1 MVQALNKQQEHS
13 DDEGSAARLEMLQKE
28 FDASNEA
35 HLAQIK
41 EIKAEND
48 DLKQK
53 LSDMEHQNKLNFS
66 DLQRKLNEANQATED
81 ITHAR
86 DSLLERV
93 KLLETDKKKL
103 NEEADEKVTKIKAEY
118 DKELAEKEAEKKSEI
133 QELIQRQEE

>member
-1 MVQALNKQQEHS
+1 MNKQHEHS

-53 LSDMEHQNKLNFS
+53 LGDMEHQNKLNFS
-66 DLQRKLNEANQATED
+66 DL
-81 ITHAR
+81 
-86 DSLLERV
+86 
-93 KLLETDKKKL
+93 
-103 NEEADEKVTKIKAEY
+103 
-118 DKELAEKEAEKKSEI
+118 
-133 QELIQRQEE
+133 

>member
-1 MVQALNKQQEHS
+1 
-13 DDEGSAARLEMLQKE
+13 MLQKE